1 MKIPCRVEGRKPTN
15 DSKPWVPPFLVQPMA
30 PSFVMPANQPMP
42 DETVAFSLRGG
53 GLLPSGIPRL

>member
-1 MKIPCRVEGRKPTN
+1 MEGRKPTN

-30 PSFVMPANQPMP
+30 PSCVMPANQPMA